1 LKLGSALNLNQN
13 PIFEMASRS
22 YRFFNG
28 RIRVL
33 SNNPSNPIGKGQPF
47 VEENMKIRSFAK
59 KAGFFLDL
67 LT

>member
-1 LKLGSALNLNQN
+1 
-13 PIFEMASRS
+13 MASRS